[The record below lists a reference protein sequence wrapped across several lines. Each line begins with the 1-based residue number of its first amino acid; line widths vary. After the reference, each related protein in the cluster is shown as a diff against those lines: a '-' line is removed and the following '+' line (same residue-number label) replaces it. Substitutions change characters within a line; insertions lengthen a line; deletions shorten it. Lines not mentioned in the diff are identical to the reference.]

1 MRKISIKVKILL
13 WFLGF
18 FTLLIIANQV
28 VLFQASNQIVT
39 NQSEDELINV
49 IDDVTEHLVMTA
61 NGPKY
66 IDDDDV
72 EPFIYSKDGVQFI
85 FYVNDVLMYGTS
97 PNDMITQTPIQVGQ
111 TQLVE
116 IGEVN
121 YAIYDMYINPSTTMR
136 TIKNISSVDTSVR
149 QLLITSLVL
158 SPIILILV
166 GFGGYLI
173 LKKSFQPIDDVIQ
186 TTRHIKETKQYHTR
200 IPLRKNEDEL
210 YHMSTMINEMIAST
224 EDVLNREKQ
233 FTSNVSHELRTP
245 LAVLKAQLEFLDDK
259 LKTSEY
265 KKDMQ
270 GILKQMQYLEDMVK
284 TILMLT
290 KLNEEKT
297 FQIESIPLFPLVED
311 VLDSLKED
319 YIEKHIQT
327 NLEGDSSITFEGDMM
342 LLTSLF
348 TNLISNAM
356 KYNKDKGQVDVSIR
370 KVNEK
375 VQIKVSDTGIGMSE
389 EDLKHILEPFYR
401 SDTIRTQHELSL
413 GVGMTIVSN
422 IINYYQGTLHMTS
435 TLGEGTTFII
445 TL

>member
-39 NQSEDELINV
+39 NQSEDELRSIV
-49 IDDVTEHLVMTA
+49 EDVTEDLVMTE
-61 NGPKY
+61 NGPRY
-66 IDDDDV
+66 IDDDDI
-72 EPFIYSKDGVQFI
+72 EPFIYAKDGAQFI
-85 FYVNDVLMYGTS
+85 FYVNDVLTYGTS
-97 PNDMITQTPIQVGQ
+97 PNDRITQTPIQVGE
-111 TQLVE
+111 TQRIE
-116 IGEVN
+116 IGETN
-121 YAIYDMYINPSTTMR
+121 YAMYDVYISPTTTMR
-136 TIKNISSVDTSVR
+136 TIINISSIDTSVR
-149 QLLITSLVL
+149 QLLITSLIL

-173 LKKSFQPIDDVIQ
+173 LKKSFQPINDVIQ
-186 TTRHIKETKQYHTR
+186 TTRNIKETKQYHIR

-297 FQIESIPLFPLVED
+297 FQIESISLCSLVED

-319 YIEKHIQT
+319 YKEKHIQT
-327 NLEGDSSITFEGDMM
+327 KLEGDPAITFEGDMM

-356 KYNKDKGQVDVSIR
+356 KYNKDKGRVDVSIR
-370 KVNEK
+370 KVNDK

-389 EDLKHILEPFYR
+389 DDLKHILEPFYR

-422 IINYYQGTLHMTS
+422 IINYYKGTLNMTS

>member
-1 MRKISIKVKILL
+1 MKKMSIKVKILL

-18 FTLLIIANQV
+18 FTLLIIVNQV

-39 NQSEDELINV
+39 NQSEEELLSIV
-49 IDDVTEHLVMTA
+49 EDVTEDLVMTE
-61 NGPKY
+61 NGPRY
-66 IDDDDV
+66 IDDDDI
-72 EPFIYSKDGVQFI
+72 EPFIYSKDGAQFI
-85 FYVNDVLMYGTS
+85 FYVNNVLTYGTS
-97 PNDMITQTPIQVGQ
+97 PNDTITQTSVKIGQ
-111 TQLVE
+111 IQLVE
-116 IGEVN
+116 IGEIN
-121 YAIYDMYINPSTTMR
+121 YAIYDVYVNPSTTLR

-149 QLLITSLVL
+149 QLLMLSAIL

-166 GFGGYLI
+166 GVGGYHI
-173 LKKSFQPIDDVIQ
+173 LKKSLQPIDDVIQ
-186 TTRHIKETKQYHTR
+186 TTRHIKETKQYHNR

-210 YHMSTMINEMIAST
+210 YHMSTMINDMIAST

-245 LAVLKAQLEFLDDK
+245 LAVLKAQLEFLDEK
-259 LKTSEY
+259 LKTSEFN
-265 KKDMQ
+265 KDMQ

-297 FQIESIPLFPLVED
+297 FQVESIPLFPLVED
-311 VLDSLKED
+311 VLESLKED
-319 YIEKHIQT
+319 YKEKHIQT
-327 NLEGDSSITFEGDMM
+327 SVDGDPSISFNGDMM
-342 LLTSLF
+342 LITSLI

-356 KYNKDKGQVDVSIR
+356 KYNNDHGHVDVSIA
-370 KVNEK
+370 KVNDK

-389 EDLKHILEPFYR
+389 EDLKHIIEPFYR

-422 IINYYQGTLHMTS
+422 IINYYKGTLDMTS
-435 TLGEGTTFII
+435 TLGEGTTFIM

>member
-18 FTLLIIANQV
+18 FTLLIIVNQI

-39 NQSEDELINV
+39 NQSEDELRSIV
-49 IDDVTEHLVMTA
+49 EDVTEDLVMTE
-61 NGPKY
+61 NGPRY
-66 IDDDDV
+66 IDDDDI
-72 EPFIYSKDGVQFI
+72 EPFIYTKDGAQFI
-85 FYVNDVLMYGTS
+85 FYVNNVLTYGTS
-97 PNDMITQTPIQVGQ
+97 PNDMITQTTIQVGE
-111 TQLVE
+111 TQRIE
-116 IGEVN
+116 IGEMN
-121 YAIYDMYINPSTTMR
+121 YAMYDVYISPTTTMR
-136 TIKNISSVDTSVR
+136 AIINISSVDTSVR
-149 QLLITSLVL
+149 QLLITSLIL

-173 LKKSFQPIDDVIQ
+173 LKKSFQPINDVIQ
-186 TTRHIKETKQYHTR
+186 TTRNIKETKQYHNR

-245 LAVLKAQLEFLDDK
+245 LAVLKAQLEFLDEK
-259 LKTSEY
+259 LKTSEFN
-265 KKDMQ
+265 KDMQ

-297 FQIESIPLFPLVED
+297 FQVESIPLFPLIED
-311 VLDSLKED
+311 VIESLKEE
-319 YIEKHIQT
+319 YKEKQIQT
-327 NLEGDSSITFEGDMM
+327 NLDGDPSITFDGDMM
-342 LLTSLF
+342 LITSLI

-356 KYNKDKGQVDVSIR
+356 KYNNDHGHVDVSIV
-370 KVNEK
+370 KVNDK

-389 EDLKHILEPFYR
+389 EDLKHVLEPFYR

-422 IINYYQGTLHMTS
+422 IINYYKGTLNMTS
-435 TLGEGTTFII
+435 TLGEGTTFIV

>member
-1 MRKISIKVKILL
+1 MKKMSIKVKILL

-18 FTLLIIANQV
+18 FTLLIIVNQV

-39 NQSEDELINV
+39 NQSEEELLSIV
-49 IDDVTEHLVMTA
+49 EDVTEDLVMTE
-61 NGPKY
+61 NGPRY
-66 IDDDDV
+66 IDDDDI
-72 EPFIYSKDGVQFI
+72 EPFIYPKDGVQFI
-85 FYVNDVLMYGTS
+85 FYVNNVLTYGAS
-97 PNDMITQTPIQVGQ
+97 PNDTITQTSVKIGQ
-111 TQLVE
+111 IQLVE
-116 IGEVN
+116 IGEIN
-121 YAIYDMYINPSTTMR
+121 YAIYDVYVNPSTTLR

-149 QLLITSLVL
+149 QLLMLSAIL

-166 GFGGYLI
+166 GVGGYHI
-173 LKKSFQPIDDVIQ
+173 LKKSLQPIDDVIQ
-186 TTRHIKETKQYHTR
+186 TTRHIKETKQYHNR

-210 YHMSTMINEMIAST
+210 YHMSTMINDMIAST

-245 LAVLKAQLEFLDDK
+245 LAVLKAQLEFLDEK
-259 LKTSEY
+259 LKTSEFN
-265 KKDMQ
+265 KDMQ

-297 FQIESIPLFPLVED
+297 FQVESIPLFPLVED
-311 VLDSLKED
+311 VLESLKED
-319 YIEKHIQT
+319 YKEKHIQT
-327 NLEGDSSITFEGDMM
+327 SVDGDRSISFNGDMM
-342 LLTSLF
+342 LITSLI

-356 KYNKDKGQVDVSIR
+356 KYNNDHGHVDVSIA
-370 KVNEK
+370 KVNDK

-422 IINYYQGTLHMTS
+422 IINYYKGTLNMTS
-435 TLGEGTTFII
+435 TLGEGTTFIM